1 VIDRVPPAA
10 AVRFRD
16 EYAAHRAAEGRQYR
30 PDQLLELPYLTD
42 GPLARQWQV
51 RARTFDAFVR
61 HVLTP
66 AAAKRR
72 RPLDLLDLGAGNA
85 WLCYRAALAGHR
97 AVAVDI
103 RLDTV
108 DGLGA
113 AAPYVAR
120 AARRRIQRIAASFDA
135 LPLAAASF
143 DVVVFNAALHYAI
156 DLTAVLAE
164 ASRVTRS
171 GGAMA
176 ILDSPCYGAMS
187 DGEAMVAEKHRDAQ
201 QRFGT
206 RADALLAL
214 PFVEFLTRERLTAAS
229 CGLGLRWQRRRVRYP
244 LWYELRPLVAWLR
257 RRRKP
262 SRFDLWES
270 VAP

>member
-1 VIDRVPPAA
+1 MIDRVSPPA

-30 PDQLLELPYLTD
+30 HDQLLELPYLTD

-61 HVLTP
+61 HVLAP
-66 AAAKRR
+66 AAARRR
-72 RPLDLLDLGAGNA
+72 RPLDVLDLGAGNA

-103 RLDTV
+103 RLDAV

-120 AARRRIQRIAASFDA
+120 TARQRIQCVAASFDA
-135 LPLAAASF
+135 LPLRAATF

-156 DLTAVLAE
+156 DLTAALAE

-171 GGAMA
+171 GGALA
-176 ILDSPCYGAMS
+176 ILDSPCYVALS
-187 DGEAMVAEKHRDAQ
+187 DGQAMVAEKHRLAHQ
-201 QRFGT
+201 QFGA
-206 RADALLAL
+206 RAGALLAL
-214 PFVEFLTRERLTAAS
+214 PFLEFLTPERLTAAS
-229 CGLGLRWQRRRVRYP
+229 RGLGLSWQRRRVRYP

-257 RRRKP
+257 RRRRP